1 MKSLTVVLVG
11 GLLIGASAVNVS
23 QQQADAFQ
31 QKVARIVQQAESK
44 SPSPRQTVVTE
55 GEVNSYL
62 RFKAGSQLPT
72 GVTDPSVGILG
83 EGKLNGRAVVDLD
96 VIRQKKGTGGWFDPV
111 SYLTGRLPVTAS
123 GTLYTQ
129 DGKGRFELASAEV
142 SGLPIP
148 KTFLQELVYYYTRT
162 PDNPNGIN
170 IDQPFGLPAE
180 IQRIDVEKGRATVIQ

>member
-1 MKSLTVVLVG
+1 MKSLTVILVG

-170 IDQPFGLPAE
+170 IDQPFELPAE
-180 IQRIDVEKGRATVIQ
+180 IQRIDVEKGHATVIQ

>member
-1 MKSLTVVLVG
+1 MKSLTVLFVG
-11 GLLIGASAVNVS
+11 GLLMGAGAVNVS

-31 QKVARIVQQAESK
+31 QKVARIVQQGESK
-44 SPSPRQTVVTE
+44 STSPRQTVVTE

-62 RFKAGSQLPT
+62 RFRAGSQLPT

-123 GTLYTQ
+123 GTPYTQ

-162 PDNPNGIN
+162 PDNPGGIN
-170 IDQPFGLPAE
+170 IDQPFELPAE
-180 IQRIDVEKGRATVIQ
+180 IQRIDVEKGSATVIQ

>member
-1 MKSLTVVLVG
+1 MKALTVTFVG
-11 GLLIGASAVNVS
+11 GLLMGATAVNVS

-31 QKVARIVQQAESK
+31 QKVARIVQQGESK
-44 SPSPRQTVVTE
+44 STSQRQTVVTE

-62 RFKAGSQLPT
+62 RFRAGSQLPT

-123 GTLYTQ
+123 GTLHTQ

-170 IDQPFGLPAE
+170 IDQPFELPAE

>member
-1 MKSLTVVLVG
+1 MKSLTVILVG

-162 PDNPNGIN
+162 PDNPHGIN
-170 IDQPFGLPAE
+170 IDQPFELPAE

>member
-96 VIRQKKGTGGWFDPV
+96 VIRQKKGTGGWFDPL

-170 IDQPFGLPAE
+170 IDQPFELPAE

>member
-170 IDQPFGLPAE
+170 IDQPFELPAE

>member
-1 MKSLTVVLVG
+1 MKSLTVILVG

-31 QKVARIVQQAESK
+31 QKVAHIVQQAESK

-170 IDQPFGLPAE
+170 IDQPFELPAE